1 MMPTEFDDP
10 LTQQFEQLT
19 QGQINE
25 LSSPFQY
32 SPQEQ
37 SFFDL
42 LSQWSQN
49 FLGGQSFPGLDLLT
63 EVVRAGIGSAETPLS
78 TPALDQLMMVAAGGP
93 KGPDVRKYLTSAGE
107 RVESARAAAKAR
119 ALQRAASRGLGIGSG
134 VIEGEN
140 QQLESQYDAL
150 RAQAE
155 REAAMNVEQIV
166 QQRYGQAIQAAAAAA
181 AAEGN
186 KLGLETQRLG
196 LPASLA
202 NLLLQGQMGS
212 AAFNRQSQ
220 LAGINLAGL
229 SAAQAQALRQE
240 ALQRQQAAV
249 ALAGM
254 LAELPE
260 RRFRLAQGLPSGDL
274 NALMG
279 VLLRLAGLGQAGN
292 AASSA
297 GWQQLLAGLGALF
310 GQIGTGTGNQLPGV
324 GTWSGV
330 PS

>member
-1 MMPTEFDDP
+1 MPTEFDDP
-10 LTQQFEQLT
+10 LTQQFEELS

-25 LSSPFQY
+25 LSSPFQS

-37 SFFDL
+37 SFLDL
-42 LSQWSQN
+42 LSQWSRN
-49 FLGGQSFPGLDLLT
+49 FMGGASFPGLDLLN
-63 EVVRAGIGSAETPLS
+63 EVVRAGIGNAQTPLS
-78 TPALDQLMMVAAGGP
+78 TPALDQLMMVAQGGP
-93 KGPDVRKYLTSAGE
+93 RGPDVRKYLTSAGE
-107 RVESARAAAKAR
+107 RVESARSAAKER

-140 QQLESQYDAL
+140 QQLESQYDTL
-150 RAQAE
+150 RSQAE

-166 QQRYGQAIQAAAAAA
+166 QQRYGQSIQASAAAA

-202 NLLLQGQMGS
+202 NLLFQGQMGS
-212 AAFNRQSQ
+212 AGFNRQSQ

-229 SAAQAQALRQE
+229 SAEQARALRLE
-240 ALQRQQAAV
+240 ASQRQQAAV

-260 RRFRLAQGLPSGDL
+260 RRLRLAQGLPGGDL
-274 NALMG
+274 NSLMG
-279 VLLRLAGLGQAGN
+279 ILLQLAGIGQTGN
-292 AASSA
+292 QTNSAA
-297 GWQQLLAGLGALF
+297 WQKLLEGLGRMFA
-310 GQIGTGTGNQLPGV
+310 GAPGTGTS
-324 GTWSGV
+324 GTTQGTGGEDWDW
-330 PS
+330 